1 MVGRSN
7 VAKALK
13 RIQDAIGEWH
23 DWLCLGEEAEAAL
36 GQDAPELTA
45 ALQGEI
51 ERHLAAALKTTQSMR
66 GRFLGEWMAAT
77 NHLANGHPSA
87 APVGDHRDR
96 FRPTIGLKI
105 MSDDWCILHC
115 R

>member
-1 MVGRSN
+1 MRNGGSN

-66 GRFLGEWMAAT
+66 GRLLGEWMASESPAKRPP
-77 NHLANGHPSA
+77 AA
-87 APVGDHRDR
+87 APVGDQR
-96 FRPTIGLKI
+96 TV
-105 MSDDWCILHC
+105 SDQ
-115 R
+115 RTA